1 MGVEVAPQP
10 ILGPIMRFAVE
21 SDLDYEVKSPTVFVL
36 NVEASALHRQR
47 IIREKLTLTPAYAI
61 ERFAEDEGGSRF
73 LRVTADPGPFHVAYR
88 GEVEMNMIDAA
99 PERIPEWP
107 VGELPLD
114 ILPYLNPSRF
124 CQSDLLGR
132 FARREFADLEPG
144 HTRVTAICNWIY
156 EHVDYVRGSSDAQTS
171 AYDTMVLRAGVCR
184 DFAHLGITFCRA
196 LNIPARFASGY
207 AWQLDPPDFHA
218 VFEAYLGG
226 EWYLFDATRQAAL
239 QGLVRI
245 GVGRDAADAAF
256 ATIYGE
262 AEFKGMSVGI
272 ERTDAAIEEQPTIR
286 AVGVS

>member
-1 MGVEVAPQP
+1 
-10 ILGPIMRFAVE
+10 MRFAVQSRLE
-21 SDLDYEVKSPTVFVL
+21 YEVKSPTVFIL
-36 NVEASALHRQR
+36 NVEAAALRRQR
-47 IIREKLTLTPAYAI
+47 IIAERLQLTPGYAI

-73 LRVTADPGPFHVAYR
+73 LRVIANPGPFSVAYA
-88 GEVEMNMIDAA
+88 GEVEVNMIEKE
-99 PERIPEWP
+99 PTGIGEVP

-132 FARREFADLEPG
+132 FARREFGELEPG
-144 HTRVTAICNWIY
+144 HNRVNAICGWIHD
-156 EHVDYVRGSSDAQTS
+156 HVDYERGSSDAQTS

-184 DFAHLGITFCRA
+184 DFAHLGIAFCRA

-256 ATIYGE
+256 ATIYGD

-272 ERTDAAIEEQPTIR
+272 EAVSPDAEEEPTVR
-286 AVGVS
+286 AVAVG